1 MLRVLLVAVAYL
13 AMNIAILMAV
23 GLVFDRKAASVCD
36 QVVRE
41 HAARICD
48 MLGIVMPPITVVD
61 GFNHEELRLG
71 AQCEHTIRYGLGVR
85 KSIQVRRI
93 VLYARAIV
101 RSTIS
106 EATLFAPA
114 VAFTFRQRLYD
125 MVVRCLAHELRHVWQ
140 LNTGWMAENSA
151 NLLYQDNAFAIDLSL
166 VPYAQRV
173 EERDANEFATRYMKE
188 AQVMRLTDLEDR
200 AKALGAKIDLFM
212 EEHDGTYSD
221 EERGILDGMCA
232 ELYSVEMAID
242 QHKAWD

>member
-48 MLGIVMPPITVVD
+48 MMGIV
-61 GFNHEELRLG
+61 
-71 AQCEHTIRYGLGVR
+71 IRYGLGVR